1 VRRLF
6 RRLCRYNNDG
16 PWGNKS
22 LESSCGPALLPI
34 SVKAPPISWFKRTIL
49 PALAGLTFLGMTGP
63 TQAHG
68 GGHGG
73 GYGGHGGYYGGHY
86 GGYYGG
92 HYGGY
97 GFGIGFYPGWY
108 GGYYPGY
115 PYGLYPGYGYPAFAP
130 PVAAV
135 APSPVLA
142 TQPLIETPPLAPM
155 PGPPQQPELLPLPRV
170 PAQANDNK
178 ARIQVTIP
186 ADAMVWVEGEATTQ
200 TGAQRTFTSPELPS
214 DKIYTY

>member
-1 VRRLF
+1 
-6 RRLCRYNNDG
+6 
-16 PWGNKS
+16 
-22 LESSCGPALLPI
+22 
-34 SVKAPPISWFKRTIL
+34 
-49 PALAGLTFLGMTGP
+49 MTGP

-214 DKIYTY
+214 DKIYTYEIKARWMQGGQPVERTLQVKVQRNKIATADFNAPPLPKD